1 MSFVHLHVHS
11 QYSILDG
18 ASPIKSLFQK
28 AHKYGQ
34 PALALT
40 DHGYMYGVKEFL
52 RVAADYP
59 DVKPIVGCEVY
70 VALED
75 RHTRRG
81 KIDQKAYHLILLAK
95 NITGYHN
102 LVKLCSLGNIEGFYF
117 HPRIDR
123 ELIEKYHE
131 GLICTTACLGG
142 EVPRRIM
149 EGNMEAAEEA
159 VLWYKSI
166 FGEDYYL
173 EVQSHPTDLPLAP
186 QETFEKQQIV
196 NEALY
201 ELAKKHDIKVI
212 ATNDVHFVDKEDGPA
227 HDRLICL
234 TFNNNVDDPDRL
246 RYTQQE
252 YFKSKEEMAALFPD
266 HPEVL
271 SNTLEIADKVELYS
285 IDSDPILPHFPIPE
299 EYKDSN
305 EYLRY
310 LTYKGAEIRYGKEIP
325 QNIRDR
331 IDFELETIQKMGFP
345 DYFLIVQ
352 DFIAAARNMGV
363 SVGPGRG
370 SAAGSV
376 VAYCLKITNIDPIKY
391 DLLFERF
398 LNPDRISMPDID
410 IDFDD
415 EGRSKVFE
423 YVEKKYGKD
432 HVAHVVT
439 FGTMAT
445 KSAIRDV
452 ARIEQ
457 VPLQEADRLS
467 KLVPRSFEIDAYDK
481 TESTSLVKVEVPP
494 TVKLCVERIQDFK
507 DALNSDDKKLSN
519 TIKYAQ
525 QLEGSIRQT
534 GVHACALIIGREDLT
549 NIIPITVEEDKESK
563 EKIWVSQYEGSYI
576 EQVGMLKMDFLGLK
590 TLSII
595 KETMSNIVESGHEP
609 FDIEAIPI
617 DDPLTYK
624 LFSKGNT
631 TAVFQFESDGMKK
644 WLRELHPTRF
654 EDLIAMNALYRP
666 GPMEYIPDFVAR
678 KHGKQEITY
687 DLKEMEEHLED
698 TYGITVYQEQVMR
711 LSQELAGFSPG
722 MADTLRKAMGKKQLS
737 VMEKLNDQFME
748 GGLAKGH
755 PQEILEKIWKDWKSF
770 AEYAF
775 NKSHA
780 TCYAWVGYQTGYLK
794 AHYPA
799 QFLAANLSKNLN
811 DIEEIT
817 KLMDDCKRMKIEV
830 LGPDIN
836 ESRTTFTVNKK
847 GNIRFGMAGIKGVG
861 TNVIDAIIEERE
873 RGGAF
878 TDIFDFVE
886 RLPSGVV
893 NRRVIECLIYSGS
906 FDSFSDMHRTQYFLF
921 NNKDESFIDALLKY
935 TYKYQSDTVMQGG
948 LFGDTEEMKPVRPEV
963 PPLQEYDEIELLKKE
978 KELVG
983 MYISSHPLDKFR
995 FEFDNLVTVELSEV
1009 RNIEDNLSRD
1019 PKLRNIEFTVGGLVT
1034 DVQVKYTRTGNR
1046 PWCTFTVEDFN
1057 GSHTFSLSGKSYEA
1071 YMPYMVDHTAL
1082 LIRCVTKELF
1092 RKEDVENRKA
1102 PEYRLFIANMTLL
1115 SNAKEQFFKEFHIS
1129 MDLEQADADFRKA
1142 LTKKLRV
1149 HKGETPLF
1157 IDLSFDHNGGKETVS
1172 LYSNKFRVSVDGEL
1186 VDWLY
1191 EQGLDCRAVKKM
1203 NW

>member
-1 MSFVHLHVHS
+1 MSFVHLHVHT

-18 ASPIKSLFQK
+18 ASAIRSLFQK
-28 AHKYGQ
+28 AHEYGQ
-34 PALALT
+34 PALAIT
-40 DHGYMYGVKEFL
+40 DHGYMYGVKEFF

-59 DVKPIVGCEVY
+59 DVKPIIGCEVY
-70 VALED
+70 VALVD

-81 KIDQKAYHLILLAK
+81 KIDQRAYHLILLAK
-95 NITGYHN
+95 NITGYRN
-102 LVKLCSLGNIEGFYF
+102 LVKLCSLANIEGFYF

-123 ELIEKYHE
+123 ELLEKYSE
-131 GLICTTACLGG
+131 GLICTSACLGG
-142 EVPRRIM
+142 EVPRHILD
-149 EGNMEAAEEA
+149 GNMEAAEETI
-159 VLWYKSI
+159 LWYKSI

-173 EVQSHPTDLPLAP
+173 EVQSHPTDVPLAP
-186 QETFEKQQIV
+186 KETFEKQQIV
-196 NEALY
+196 NEGIY
-201 ELAKKHDIKVI
+201 ELAEKHGIKVI
-212 ATNDVHFVDKEDGPA
+212 ATNDVHFVNREDGPA

-252 YFKSKEEMAALFPD
+252 FFKSKEEMAALFPD

-271 SNTLEIADKVELYS
+271 SNTLEVAEKVELYS

-299 EYKDSN
+299 EYEDSDV
-305 EYLRY
+305 YLRY
-310 LTYKGAEIRYGKEIP
+310 LTYEGAKKRYGEEIP
-325 QNIRDR
+325 QNICDR
-331 IDFELETIQKMGFP
+331 IDFELETIKKMGYP

-352 DFIAAARNMGV
+352 DFIAEARKMGV
-363 SVGPGRG
+363 AVGPGRG

-376 VAYCLKITNIDPIKY
+376 VAYSLKITNIDPIKY
-391 DLLFERF
+391 GLLFERF

-415 EGRSKVFE
+415 EGRGKVFE
-423 YVEKKYGKD
+423 YVENKYGKD
-432 HVAHVVT
+432 HIAHVVT

-467 KLVPRSFEIDAYDK
+467 KLVPRSFEIDTYDK
-481 TESTSLVKVEVPP
+481 SDSTTVVQVEVPP
-494 TVKLCVERIQDFK
+494 TIKLCVERIKDFK
-507 DALNSDDKKLSN
+507 DALDSDDKNLSN
-519 TIKYAQ
+519 TIKYAE
-525 QLEGSIRQT
+525 QLEGTIRQT

-549 NIIPITVEEDKESK
+549 NLIPITVEEDKESK
-563 EKIWVSQYEGSYI
+563 EKIWVSQYEGAYI

-595 KETMSNIVESGHEP
+595 KETMSNIVESGHKA
-609 FDIEAIPI
+609 FDIESIPI

-678 KHGKQEITY
+678 KHGRQEITY
-687 DLKEMEEHLED
+687 DLPEMEEYLEE
-698 TYGITVYQEQVMR
+698 TYGVTVYQEQVMR
-711 LSQELAGFSPG
+711 LSQELAGFTPG
-722 MADTLRKAMGKKQLS
+722 MADTLRSAMGKKRLS
-737 VMEKLNDQFME
+737 VMEKLYDQFME
-748 GGLAKGH
+748 GALAKGH

-775 NKSHA
+775 NKSHS
-780 TCYAWVGYQTGYLK
+780 TCYAWLGYQTGYLK

-906 FDSFSDMHRTQYFLF
+906 FDSFSDIHRTQYFLF
-921 NNKDESFIDALLKY
+921 NNKDETFVDELLKY
-935 TYKYQSDTVMQGG
+935 TYKYQNDTVMQGG
-948 LFGDTEEMKPVRPEV
+948 LFGDIEEMRPVRPEI
-963 PPLQEYDEIELLKKE
+963 PPLREYDEIELLKKE

-995 FEFDNLVTVELSEV
+995 FEFDNFVTVELGEV

-1019 PKLRNIEFTVGGLVT
+1019 PKLQNIEFTVGGLVT
-1034 DVQVKYTRTGNR
+1034 DVQVKYTRNGNR

-1057 GSHTFSLSGKSYEA
+1057 GSHTFSLSGKNYEA
-1071 YMPYMVDHTAL
+1071 YINYMKDHTAL
-1082 LIRCVTKELF
+1082 LIRCITKELY
-1092 RKEDVENRKA
+1092 RRETSDNKKV

-1115 SNAKEQFFKEFHIS
+1115 SNAKEQFFKEFHIA
-1129 MDLEQADADFRKA
+1129 MDLEHSNARFRKA
-1142 LTKKLRV
+1142 LTKKLRE

-1157 IDLSFDHNGGKETVS
+1157 IDLSFGHNGGKETVS
-1172 LYSNKFRVSVDGEL
+1172 LYSSKYRVSVDGEL
-1186 VDWLY
+1186 VDWIY
-1191 EQGLDCRAVKKM
+1191 EQGLECRAVKKM